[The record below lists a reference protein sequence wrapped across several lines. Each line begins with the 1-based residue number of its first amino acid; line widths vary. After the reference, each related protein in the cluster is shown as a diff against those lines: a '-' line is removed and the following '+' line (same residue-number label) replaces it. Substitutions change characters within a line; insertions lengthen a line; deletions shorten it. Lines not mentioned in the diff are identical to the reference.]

1 MFQKDTIA
9 AIATGMTNAGIGIIR
24 VSGTEAIEI
33 VDSMFRP
40 KKRGKRI
47 ADIPSYYKI
56 RKKSN
61 NYEKDKDDY
70 EMSL

>member
-1 MFQKDTIA
+1 MIVKNLNQMMFMNTAK
-9 AIATGMTNAGIGIIR
+9 
-24 VSGTEAIEI
+24 GTAKENELF
-33 VDSMFRP
+33 DY
-40 KKRGKRI
+40 